1 MLIKYTRME
10 EPDNFKKELGRDVKK
25 ARIVTNKV
33 AGLLEQ
39 TEAVLNND
47 DLTAKVAA
55 EVNLLTLLEVDKL
68 MNILLLLKSNLEHFE
83 VEPQPEPEL
92 LNEEQKEIN
101 PKSQLD
107 NLISKIEGIADLDK
121 Q

>member
-10 EPDNFKKELGRDVKK
+10 EPDDFKKELARDVDT
-25 ARIVTNKV
+25 AAIVSNKITN
-33 AGLLEQ
+33 LLGE
-39 TEAVLNND
+39 TAHVLNSD
-47 DLTAKVAA
+47 DLTAKVAN

-68 MNILLLLKSNLEHFE
+68 MNILLLLKSNLQHFE
-83 VEPQPEPEL
+83 GEPQPEPEL
-92 LNEEQKEIN
+92 LNEETNSKT
-101 PKSQLD
+101 KLD

>member
-1 MLIKYTRME
+1 MLIKYTRLE

-25 ARIVTNKV
+25 ARAVNNKV

-47 DLTAKVAA
+47 ALTPKVAS

-83 VEPQPEPEL
+83 GEPEPEL
-92 LNEEQKEIN
+92 LNEDQKEIN
-101 PKSQLD
+101 PKDQLD

>member
-1 MLIKYTRME
+1 ME
-10 EPDNFKKELGRDVKK
+10 EPDNFKKELARDVKS
-25 ARIVTNKV
+25 ARTVNNKV
-33 AGLLEQ
+33 TSLLEQ

-55 EVNLLTLLEVDKL
+55 EVNLLTLLEADKL

-83 VEPQPEPEL
+83 GEPQPEPEL
-92 LNEEQKEIN
+92 LNEQKAAD
-101 PKSQLD
+101 PKTHLD